1 MLQRHCGNNPDTMLH
16 NAITPLNNRF
26 KINEG
31 WTKNILRKS
40 VESILPFDVIWRK
53 NKMGFEAPEKTWLEE
68 IEKDI
73 KNTIQNSIILKEIC
87 IEIPYELLDNTQ
99 KWKLFNVAKWENIY
113 NVNIKGDTIK

>member
-1 MLQRHCGNNPDTMLH
+1 
-16 NAITPLNNRF
+16 
-26 KINEG
+26 
-31 WTKNILRKS
+31 
-40 VESILPFDVIWRK
+40 VIWRK

-68 IEKDI
+68 IDSDI